1 MNYPLDRSELR
12 NPAVVAVMLASLG
25 GRLST
30 ERIFTANISD
40 HGALVL
46 AKQRWRT
53 DDSLVIKS
61 LEGDLQSEARVVYS
75 RPAGDDCYAIGL
87 ALVHPTGRWSRTGT

>member
-1 MNYPLDRSELR
+1 MTYSFDRSELR
-12 NPAVVAVMLASLG
+12 NRAVVAVMLASLD

-30 ERIFTANISD
+30 ERIFTQNISD
-40 HGALVL
+40 HGARVL

-61 LEGDLQSEARVVYS
+61 MEGDLQSEARVVYS
-75 RPAGDDCYAIGL
+75 RPADDNCYAIGL
-87 ALVHPTGRWSRTGT
+87 ALVHPTGRWWRTRT